1 MTDEEKLKLFENTVE
16 QIFCIE
22 IPVDS
27 NLEEEREKIGETYKN
42 LKNEL
47 KNLNSQAFNPITD
60 IELDQLIDNLYSKK
74 ASRLDK
80 TSNKILK
87 YVYVSIKTFLLKLFN
102 NSRTRMLSRK
112 LQDRSSNY
120 ASQNR

>member
-60 IELDQLIDNLYSKK
+60 IELDQLINNLYSKK

-80 TSNKILK
+80 TSNKLLK

-102 NSRTRMLSRK
+102 NSRTQMLSRK